1 MFKNKSVLNTD
12 SFDRRRYQEI
22 RKMSQKLGEI
32 ERMGSS
38 LLPSFSSLMGDIW
51 AGLYKMDPRLKDEVE
66 RGLEANR
73 VIMERILNEDS
84 FQSKRELTR
93 LDDLMSA
100 IGTIKFSKAVY
111 KWLQTLDEQAQKAM
125 QKAMEEARKAMESRK
140 RKKMKSD
147 QGNNQGEAGQG
158 GGQQKGTK
166 RQDALNKAMQ
176 EVANALEQQSH
187 EQKKMLEAM
196 LQQAMQE
203 TLETKEA
210 LQSLVGGLQPGSGEA
225 ELKKVPLRD
234 QIRLA
239 EVLVTNQKLKQ
250 IAMWAGRFK
259 QIAMKKQR
267 SKHRESIERS
277 GVTLGNQVERLLPM
291 ELGMYM
297 SPATRMDFLRRFAE
311 GQTMQYEQT
320 GKEELGKG
328 PIVLCLDQSD
338 SMMGSRDI
346 QAKGFAL
353 ALMSIARKQRRDFS
367 LIRFSY
373 SFSVVQQIYRKGKI
387 SINEMVKLAIE
398 FLGGGTDFEAPL
410 DTALRTI
417 NKSRFKKADIIFV
430 TDGEDY
436 VSDQFLEYFHK
447 SKKEK
452 DFSVL
457 SIVLGDE
464 MTETVE
470 KFSDRV
476 VKASDFTDEKTH
488 VAFEI

>member
-1 MFKNKSVLNTD
+1 MVFKNKSVLNTD

-22 RKMSQKLGEI
+22 REMSQKLKEI
-32 ERMGSS
+32 ERMGSG
-38 LLPSFSSLMGDIW
+38 LLPSFASLMGDIW
-51 AGLYKMDPRLKDEVE
+51 AGLYKMDPRLKNEVDE
-66 RGLEANR
+66 GLEANR
-73 VIMERILNEDS
+73 AIMERILNEDS

-100 IGTIKFSKAVY
+100 VGTIKFSEAVY
-111 KWLQTLDEQAQKAM
+111 DWLRQADENAQKAM
-125 QKAMEEARKAMESRK
+125 QKAAEEARKVMATGKWQKDAAGERNEASGDGQRK
-140 RKKMKSD
+140 
-147 QGNNQGEAGQG
+147 GN
-158 GGQQKGTK
+158 
-166 RQDALNKAMQ
+166 ALNKAMQ
-176 EVANALEQQSH
+176 ELAYALEQQPH
-187 EQKKMLEAM
+187 EHKKMLAAM
-196 LQQAMQE
+196 LHKAMQE
-203 TLETKEA
+203 TMDTKEA
-210 LQSLVGGLQPGSGEA
+210 LESLAGGLQPGSGAA

-239 EVLVTNQKLKQ
+239 EVLSANQKLKR

-259 QIAMKKQR
+259 KIAMKKQR

-277 GVTLGNQVERLLPM
+277 SVTMGNQVERLLPM
-291 ELGMYM
+291 ELAMYANQ
-297 SPATRMDFLRRFAE
+297 ATRLDFLRRFAE
-311 GQTMQYEQT
+311 GQTMQYEQI

-328 PIVLCLDQSD
+328 PIILCLDQSY
-338 SMMGSRDI
+338 SMRGERDT

-353 ALMSIARKQRRDFS
+353 ALISIARKQRRDFS
-367 LIRFSY
+367 LIRFSD
-373 SFSVVQQIYRKGKI
+373 SVAQQIYRKGKI

-398 FLGGGTDFEAPL
+398 FLDGGTDFEEPL
-410 DTALRTI
+410 RSALKVI
-417 NKSRFKKADIIFV
+417 DKSRFKKADIIFV

-436 VSDQFLEYFHK
+436 VSDQFLENFHK

-452 DFSVL
+452 GFSVL

-476 VKASDFTDEKTH
+476 VKASDFTDEKVH

>member
-1 MFKNKSVLNTD
+1 MK
-12 SFDRRRYQEI
+12 E
-22 RKMSQKLGEI
+22 
-32 ERMGSS
+32 
-38 LLPSFSSLMGDIW
+38 
-51 AGLYKMDPRLKDEVE
+51 EVDK
-66 RGLEANR
+66 GLEANR
-73 VIMERILNEDS
+73 AIMERILYDDS

-100 IGTIKFSKAVY
+100 VGTIKFSEAVY
-111 KWLQTLDEQAQKAM
+111 EWLRQADEKAQKAM
-125 QKAMEEARKAMESRK
+125 QKAMEEARKEVEKARK
-140 RKKMKSD
+140 RKKEC
-147 QGNNQGEAGQG
+147 QGTEQGDSQEGAGDEQQESQG
-158 GGQQKGTK
+158 SQ
-166 RQDALNKAMQ
+166 RQNGLSNAMQ
-176 EVANALEQQSH
+176 QVAQALQQQPDS
-187 EQKKMLEAM
+187 QKKMLGAL
-196 LQQAMQE
+196 LQRAMQE
-203 TLETKEA
+203 TLDTKEA
-210 LQSLVGGLQPGSGEA
+210 LQSLVGGLQPGSGAA

-239 EVLVTNQKLKQ
+239 EVLSANQKLKR

-259 QIAMKKQR
+259 KIAMKKQR

-277 GVTLGNQVERLLPM
+277 GVTMGNQVERLLPM

-297 SPATRMDFLRRFAE
+297 SPATKLDFLRRFAE

-328 PIVLCLDQSD
+328 PIVLCLDQSN
-338 SMMGSRDI
+338 SMKGSRDT

-353 ALMSIARKQRRDFS
+353 ALISIARKQRRDFS
-367 LIRFSY
+367 LIRFSD
-373 SFSVVQQIYRKGKI
+373 SVAQQIYRKGKI

-398 FLGGGTDFEAPL
+398 FLDGGTDFEEPL
-410 DTALRTI
+410 RSALKVI
-417 NKSRFKKADIIFV
+417 DKSRFKKADIIFV

-436 VSDQFLEYFHK
+436 VSDQFLENFHK

-452 DFSVL
+452 GFSVL

-476 VKASDFTDEKTH
+476 VKASDFTDEKVH